1 MENELEKIKL
11 SLLTILCN
19 ATQIY
24 RRTIPDDRKEAYRQ
38 NLKRLILRLIP
49 KIDSNTIKNPD
60 IRNAI
65 KELSK
70 KSGVSIGAAQKPI
83 NVYLKFY
90 CVIQNK
96 REEILRELDCPIDS
110 RIQIRNRLGGI
121 PLIDIDYDIYV
132 AMQDQLEKKHGMRI
146 LADIKAYDEVKM
158 Y

>member
-24 RRTIPDDRKEAYRQ
+24 RRTIPDDRKETYRQ

-49 KIDSNTIKNPD
+49 KIDSNRITNSD

-70 KSGVSIGAAQKPI
+70 RSGVSIGAAQKPI

-96 REEILRELDCPIDS
+96 TQEILRELDCPIDS
-110 RIQIRNRLGGI
+110 RIQIRNHLSGI
-121 PLIDIDYDIYV
+121 PLTDIDYDIYV
-132 AMQDQLEKKHGMRI
+132 EMQNQLERKHSMRI
-146 LADIKAYDEVKM
+146 LADVKAYDEVKM